1 MNSDFINS
9 FSTRIM
15 AMIAVKTEST
25 NFNTVQTVYK
35 YNYQAV
41 LRSIYKFKF
50 WIFFYQVN

>member
-25 NFNTVQTVYK
+25 KFNTVQTVYK